1 MTPIQ
6 QLMLG
11 VGAKKKVYMEDV
23 FSTYLY
29 KGNGGANQIV
39 NGIDNTEE
47 SMIWFKNRTQ
57 TSYPQIHD
65 TIRGGTNYLLVS
77 ESNAAGT
84 DNGYHINTFNN
95 NGFTLQNG
103 GGGTNAN
110 NKDFASWNFKSAPG
124 FFDVVTY
131 TGNGTSGR
139 AISHSLGSVPG
150 CIMVKCTSDNSHWRV
165 YHRGNGTSS
174 VPAEHWALSL
184 DQNAQAA
191 DGPQY
196 FNDTLP
202 TSTNFTVGNSSN
214 VNDNAK
220 TYVAYLFAGGESTAA
235 TARSVYLDG
244 VNDYITI
251 DDTSNGEMATGTG
264 DFTVEMWVKPNGYNL
279 GAVGPGIWS
288 GTGNNSLQIWMNG
301 SGHLKVSLGPDT
313 SSGVLMTYTGEK
325 PPKGQWTHLAFVRNG
340 NNGYLYL
347 NGIEVASG
355 NVNSGSYNSGTIYL
369 GRNSGMYTG
378 SFNAYYSNVR
388 FTTSAVYTSSFK
400 PPTEPLTNI
409 TNTKLLCCNNSSTTG
424 STVTPGTIAV
434 GSVPV
439 ASTDS
444 PFDDPAG
451 HVFGENGDQ
460 NVIKCGSYI
469 GNGNANGPEINLGWE
484 PQWILLKNADSNNS
498 WRIYDSM
505 RGIVTGGDDELIHPD
520 STGAAYS
527 GGTNEIDLTSTGF
540 KVVINDSGTNT
551 NNGQYTYMA
560 IRRSDGYVQK
570 PAEVA
575 TNVFT
580 MDTGNSSSTIPAF
593 DSGFPVDFALRINPT
608 ATWNSDPSKWR
619 AVARLTQGKYVMT
632 HSTDNEDTDSNVS
645 IFDSNVG
652 FGKGDDSSYQ
662 AWMWK
667 RHAGFDVINYT
678 ADNSSKRSIPHG
690 LGQTVE
696 MMWVKNRDNDNRNW
710 AIYHK
715 DLNGGSNPEQYYMEF
730 DHPSSGEASSSTHWA
745 NTAPT
750 ASHFTIGNGL
760 YTGESPQQYIAM
772 LFSSVEG
779 ISKVGTYQG
788 TNEFGTQTITFGFQ
802 PRYFLVRPR
811 NANGNWW
818 MFDTIR
824 GWQTP
829 GFDKDILLDAVGPQ
843 TTANRDSGGPTST
856 GCTVK
861 QYINKA
867 EETYIYYAHA

>member
-11 VGAKKKVYMEDV
+11 VGAKKKVYMDDV

-29 KGNGGANQIV
+29 TGNGGANQIV

-220 TYVAYLFAGGESTAA
+220 TYVAYLFGGGESTAA
-235 TARSVYLDG
+235 TARSVDFDG
-244 VNDYITI
+244 SNDLLYVAP
-251 DDTSNGEMATGTG
+251 SNDFAYGTG
-264 DFTVEMWVKPNGYNL
+264 DFTWEMWVRPHTASTQMLITQLISSSSEAFLRLEASSGRMQIHFNDGSAQIYSVKKLELNQWSHI
-279 GAVGPGIWS
+279 AVTRSS
-288 GTGNNSLQIWMNG
+288 GTTRLFINGTFDKSDSSSKNVQNSNFYVGIDASSSSDYFNG
-301 SGHLKVSLGPDT
+301 EISNLRV
-313 SSGVLMTYTGEK
+313 V
-325 PPKGQWTHLAFVRNG
+325 KGT
-340 NNGYLYL
+340 
-347 NGIEVASG
+347 
-355 NVNSGSYNSGTIYL
+355 
-369 GRNSGMYTG
+369 
-378 SFNAYYSNVR
+378 
-388 FTTSAVYTSSFK
+388 AVYTSSFRR
-400 PPTEPLTNI
+400 PTEPLTNI
-409 TNTKLLCCNNSSTTG
+409 TNTKLLCCNNSSTSGATVSP
-424 STVTPGTIAV
+424 STIVANGPT
-434 GSVPV
+434 

-451 HVFGENGDQ
+451 FVFGENGDQ
-460 NVIKCGSYI
+460 NVVKCGSYT

-580 MDTGNSSSTIPAF
+580 MDTGNNSSTIPCF

-750 ASHFTIGNGL
+750 SSHFTIGNGL